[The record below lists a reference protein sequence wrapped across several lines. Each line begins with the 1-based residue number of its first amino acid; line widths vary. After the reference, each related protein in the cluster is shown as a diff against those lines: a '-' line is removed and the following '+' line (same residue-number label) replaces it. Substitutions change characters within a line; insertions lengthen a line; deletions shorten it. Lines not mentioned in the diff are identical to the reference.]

1 MVTLEKYLDP
11 LPIPAVLQPKYRNKK
26 ETYYEVQMRAA
37 AQCLHCKLPKTLI
50 WGYEGKY
57 PGPVINVR
65 RDEKVLIRW
74 ENHLPEKHFLPV
86 DKSLHGLAELP
97 EVRTVVHLHGA
108 RVRPESDGH
117 PEAWYTWDFT
127 ERGPFFS
134 RDVYWYPNRQP
145 AATLWYHDHAIGI
158 TRLNVYAGL
167 AGFYFIRDSTE
178 RKLNLPQGQ
187 YEIPLLI
194 QDRSFNPDGSL
205 FYPRQPDP
213 PNPEID
219 PCITPGV
226 DGDTILVNGKVWPY
240 LEVEPR
246 KYRFRVLNGSNHR
259 FYRIKLDPELP
270 FYQIGTDGGFLP
282 APVKLKE
289 LVIAPAERADLIVN
303 FAHLHG
309 KNLILRNDAPVP
321 FPNGTPVDPETTG
334 QIMEFRVVLPL
345 QQEDKSSL
353 PDELVPV
360 PRLDQNLVK
369 VRRNLSMVVQRDE
382 FGRLLFLLNGE
393 KWHDPVTEEPRRGG
407 VEIGNLINPGFVSHP
422 IHLHQVQFQ
431 ILNRQPFDVA
441 HYNRT
446 GELIFTG
453 PPELPD
459 HNEQGWK
466 DTVRSK
472 PGEVTRII
480 IQFGPYT
487 GQYPWHCHLL
497 EHEDYDMMRPFTVL
511 SKKSKKE

>member
-1 MVTLEKYLDP
+1 
-11 LPIPAVLQPKYRNKK
+11 
-26 ETYYEVQMRAA
+26 
-37 AQCLHCKLPKTLI
+37 
-50 WGYEGKY
+50 
-57 PGPVINVR
+57 
-65 RDEKVLIRW
+65 
-74 ENHLPEKHFLPV
+74 
-86 DKSLHGLAELP
+86 
-97 EVRTVVHLHGA
+97 
-108 RVRPESDGH
+108 
-117 PEAWYTWDFT
+117 
-127 ERGPFFS
+127 
-134 RDVYWYPNRQP
+134 
-145 AATLWYHDHAIGI
+145 
-158 TRLNVYAGL
+158 
-167 AGFYFIRDSTE
+167 
-178 RKLNLPQGQ
+178 
-187 YEIPLLI
+187 
-194 QDRSFNPDGSL
+194 
-205 FYPRQPDP
+205 
-213 PNPEID
+213 
-219 PCITPGV
+219 
-226 DGDTILVNGKVWPY
+226 
-240 LEVEPR
+240 
-246 KYRFRVLNGSNHR
+246 
-259 FYRIKLDPELP
+259 
-270 FYQIGTDGGFLP
+270 
-282 APVKLKE
+282 

-382 FGRLLFLLNGE
+382 FGRLLFLLNGK